1 MFGIYSNHRLSEN
14 EMKILKS
21 DPDDYNWY
29 FIILQIFFKDHGF
42 FQIREDIEI
51 PQKEDEDGVLLM
63 SEGKIIYFKTIDYDI
78 TNEVVNSILE
88 VCTNLENLFNRPIT
102 SYVLYP
108 PDCDVLFDREKIDP
122 GNTVII
128 FSSGRSQEGEKI
140 IDRLEVKLKNH
151 DEFTISDSINHMVL
165 PYVGFKNRE
174 VFDKKYENYMKLIE
188 KYDADWI

>member
-108 PDCDVLFDREKIDP
+108 PDFDVLFDREKIDP

-188 KYDADWI
+188 KYDAD